1 MQTFT
6 SAGLAADRA
15 EIGQEL
21 ITTAFDADS
30 PTFEINGRLIRMQ
43 ALCAMNDISSAS
55 TAADTVDRLA
65 QRHER
70 TGELSVIRRALGAL
84 EPARQGG
91 AAGTGVLD
99 LGRVDHYLGL
109 LEVAAVSA

>member
-55 TAADTVDRLA
+55 TEADTVDRLA

-70 TGELSVIRRALGAL
+70 PLASVFTHCAGGFPRRQ
-84 EPARQGG
+84 PA
-91 AAGTGVLD
+91 TS
-99 LGRVDHYLGL
+99 
-109 LEVAAVSA
+109 VADRDAWLH